1 MFHTGVINL
10 LQVKEAFMEHDLK
23 SALII
28 VVSVF
33 AVLLS
38 FGIIAITTA

>member
-1 MFHTGVINL
+1 
-10 LQVKEAFMEHDLK
+10 MEHDLK

-28 VVSVF
+28 VVSVL

>member
-1 MFHTGVINL
+1 
-10 LQVKEAFMEHDLK
+10 MEHDLK

-38 FGIIAITTA
+38 FG

>member
-1 MFHTGVINL
+1 
-10 LQVKEAFMEHDLK
+10 MEHDLK

-28 VVSVF
+28 VVTVF
-33 AVLLS
+33 SVLLS

>member
-1 MFHTGVINL
+1 
-10 LQVKEAFMEHDLK
+10 MEHDLK
-23 SALII
+23 SALLI
-28 VVSVF
+28 VIVVF

>member
-1 MFHTGVINL
+1 
-10 LQVKEAFMEHDLK
+10 MEHDLK

-33 AVLLS
+33 AALLAV
-38 FGIIAITTA
+38 GIIAITTA

>member
-1 MFHTGVINL
+1 
-10 LQVKEAFMEHDLK
+10 MEHDLK

-28 VVSVF
+28 VVSIF

>member
-1 MFHTGVINL
+1 M
-10 LQVKEAFMEHDLK
+10 LQFKEVFMEHDLK

-28 VVSVF
+28 VAAVF

-38 FGIIAITTA
+38 YGIIAITSA

>member
-1 MFHTGVINL
+1 
-10 LQVKEAFMEHDLK
+10 MEHDLK
-23 SALII
+23 FALII

>member
-1 MFHTGVINL
+1 
-10 LQVKEAFMEHDLK
+10 MEHDLK

-38 FGIIAITTA
+38 FGIIAITTS

>member
-1 MFHTGVINL
+1 
-10 LQVKEAFMEHDLK
+10 LK

>member
-1 MFHTGVINL
+1 MLHI
-10 LQVKEAFMEHDLK
+10 KEVFMEHDLK

-28 VVSVF
+28 VVTVF

>member
-1 MFHTGVINL
+1 
-10 LQVKEAFMEHDLK
+10 MERDLT

-28 VVSVF
+28 VAVIF

-38 FGIIAITTA
+38 FGFIAITAA

>member
-1 MFHTGVINL
+1 
-10 LQVKEAFMEHDLK
+10 MEHDLK

-28 VVSVF
+28 VVIVF

-38 FGIIAITTA
+38 FGIIAITTT

>member
-1 MFHTGVINL
+1 
-10 LQVKEAFMEHDLK
+10 MEQELK

-28 VVSVF
+28 TATIF

-38 FGIIAITTA
+38 FGLIAITAA

>member
-1 MFHTGVINL
+1 
-10 LQVKEAFMEHDLK
+10 HDLK

>member
-1 MFHTGVINL
+1 
-10 LQVKEAFMEHDLK
+10 MEHDLK

-28 VVSVF
+28 VVAVF

-38 FGIIAITTA
+38 FGMIAIASA

>member
-1 MFHTGVINL
+1 M
-10 LQVKEAFMEHDLK
+10 LQLKEVSMEHDLK
-23 SALII
+23 SALLI
-28 VVSVF
+28 VVTVF

>member
-1 MFHTGVINL
+1 
-10 LQVKEAFMEHDLK
+10 MEHDLK

-28 VVSVF
+28 VAVVF

-38 FGIIAITTA
+38 FGFTAIMSA

>member
-1 MFHTGVINL
+1 
-10 LQVKEAFMEHDLK
+10 MERDLK

-28 VVSVF
+28 VAVVF

-38 FGIIAITTA
+38 FGFIAITAA

>member
-1 MFHTGVINL
+1 
-10 LQVKEAFMEHDLK
+10 MEHDLK
-23 SALII
+23 STLII